1 MKKRLYKKRKR
12 NDFLYLD
19 QTQAELI
26 DGHDWYGFTYSMAGV
41 SFITKGKKAQTKRQ
55 RVWEYWPL
63 LDFFNRFFYDTHKSS
78 SLYF

>member
-1 MKKRLYKKRKR
+1 MKHVWKKDYTKKRKR

-41 SFITKGKKAQTKRQ
+41 
-55 RVWEYWPL
+55 
-63 LDFFNRFFYDTHKSS
+63 
-78 SLYF
+78 